1 MEYIGANVMMDQKNH
16 INSDEEQKGRQH
28 GSPLEKKRR
37 GKRTLDFFIILVII
51 CCIVFLCIPLY
62 NNWLARWQMG
72 RIRESKKQFAFMEML
87 ANNGTVTDKEED
99 SDTEETADSYGESA
113 EYLSPINFEELRR
126 INPDVVA
133 WLVIPG
139 TSIDYPVVQTTDN
152 EIYLKKTFEGGS
164 SAAGTIFLDYES
176 RRDLAGFHNIV
187 YGHHMK
193 NQTMFTDLIKFKEE
207 EFFKEHREIILYTPE
222 KELHLETVAALYGDA
237 GGENRRTNFSSQEK
251 FNEYVDAQTK
261 DCSFRELPEGDIE
274 HLYSFVTC
282 SYEFEDARTI
292 LYAVDREN

>member
-1 MEYIGANVMMDQKNH
+1 MEGVDNIRKGDSFKRKNLFQLR
-16 INSDEEQKGRQH
+16 SREEPKKMWK
-28 GSPLEKKRR
+28 KKRWI
-37 GKRTLDFFIILVII
+37 DILILFVIF
-51 CCIVFLCIPLY
+51 CCAVFLCISPY
-62 NNWLARWQMG
+62 RNWQMEREKQRLIELARHNTVVETEAVSG
-72 RIRESKKQFAFMEML
+72 ME
-87 ANNGTVTDKEED
+87 G
-99 SDTEETADSYGESA
+99 TADGGIRSG

-139 TSIDYPVVQTTDN
+139 TSIEYPVVQTTDN
-152 EIYLKKTFEGGS
+152 ETYLKKTFDGGAN
-164 SAAGTIFLDYES
+164 AAGTIFLDYES
-176 RRDLAGFHNIV
+176 RRDLAGFHSIV

-193 NQTMFTDLIKFKEE
+193 NKTMFTDLIKFKEE

-237 GGENRRTNFSSQEK
+237 GGENRRTKFSSQKK
-251 FNEYVDAQTK
+251 FNEYVDDQTK
-261 DCSFRELPEGDIE
+261 DCSFRELPEGDIG